1 MKKLTILIAIAT
13 TFLVATGCQQQTP
26 PPLDTYSEDEEVM
39 SEATIQPRME
49 GTAVSIDCD
58 SNGLWTCS
66 SDYGG
71 SIDTVEYLVGMVS
84 VAEYFSAFGT
94 VDKQIE
100 IYTMEHGDNVKMV
113 EKIEV
118 DGNQGA
124 ILENSANGKTYWF
137 TIQNLEGKEDYG
149 VRCRATIDSEK
160 FETYKA
166 SIEEMCTSLRVSE

>member
-1 MKKLTILIAIAT
+1 MKKILILSMLTIAI
-13 TFLVATGCQQQTP
+13 VATAGCSKSTP
-26 PPLDTYSEDEEVM
+26 APESSSTSFEEVQ

-58 SNGLWTCS
+58 SSGLWTCS

-71 SIDTVEYLVGMVS
+71 SIDTVEYLVGMIS
-84 VAEYFSAFGT
+84 VEEYFSDFGT

-100 IYTMEHGDNVKMV
+100 IYNMEQGDNVKLI

-118 DGNQGA
+118 NGTQGA

-137 TIQNLEGKEDYG
+137 NIQDVEGKEDYG
-149 VRCRATIDSEK
+149 VRCKATVDSEK

-166 SIEEMCTSLRVSE
+166 SIEEMCTSLRVN